1 MANSVVS
8 THKLIDK
15 YLEELATTGDLTP
28 AGVSYY
34 DLLGVRIEPLTFKRN
49 DGFEDHHLYNLSL
62 SPDVFIELIREP
74 LTEWVEKKLSEP
86 DEKRNYEELCN
97 FFIKDVFPKRSK
109 IIPRLFD
116 LRTIPEVGT
125 LLSDL
130 IVDYVK
136 EQFEDLHL
144 EDVNSVR
151 RLMRGMPLERFD
163 VPQTVKDFLENEYK
177 VWLRTSYSE
186 LCDDTEFSSKFDKV
200 YTQYDVATS
209 LREGYVG
216 KWGYRDPDS
225 YPPVVERYRK
235 IRVDIHPLNFA
246 DYYMTED
253 IVSDAITYCPEIRE
267 MVLTGTEPCD
277 ELAEKFKAY
286 CTTWVKGFM
295 LNPRNISDYAYTM
308 INEAEGDLGIT
319 EDTMLDDCIVDED
332 DEIVGAIEDMFVK
345 NRDGKEVSWDE
356 LGNEL
361 PINVSR

>member
-1 MANSVVS
+1 MENNRE
-8 THKLIDK
+8 LIEK
-15 YLEELATTGDLTP
+15 YIDELATSGDLTP

-86 DEKRNYEELCN
+86 DETRNYEELCN

-109 IIPRLFD
+109 IFPRLFD

-151 RLMRGMPLERFD
+151 CLMRGMPEEGFSIPKD
-163 VPQTVKDFLENEYK
+163 VEAFLNDEFK
-177 VWLRTSYSE
+177 TWLYTSYRE
-186 LCDDTEFSSKFDKV
+186 LCEGTEFGNQFNNV
-200 YTQYDVATS
+200 YTQYDVAT
-209 LREGYVG
+209 RINKGYTSSYG
-216 KWGYRDPDS
+216 SRDPAS
-225 YPPVVERYRK
+225 YPDSVEQYSK

-246 DYYMTED
+246 DYYMADD
-253 IVSDAITYCPEIRE
+253 IVRDAVTYCPEIRN
-267 MVLTGTEPCD
+267 MVLSGCGPCD
-277 ELAEKFKAY
+277 KLADKFKAF
-286 CTTWVKGFM
+286 CTTWIKGFM
-295 LNPRNISDYAYTM
+295 MDRQNISDYAYTM
-308 INEAEGDLGIT
+308 VHECESDLGIN
-319 EDTMLDDCIVDED
+319 EDTMSDDCIIDDSIVDD
-332 DEIVGAIEDMFVK
+332 IEDLFVK
-345 NRDGKEVSWDE
+345 DTKDVLLPHNWEE
-356 LGNEL
+356 LFERG
-361 PINVSR
+361 R